1 MDEDTKTKQNRK
13 QTIAFWIAILRG
25 LLAIILGILLIFNP
39 EKSQFFLFNMMGLFW
54 LANGIILLRHAH
66 PVFGRQEDRVLGK
79 RMSLILG
86 VVAILAGL
94 LVISRI
100 FTRQVLPEGLVIQVL
115 GVVILLTG
123 ILHLLGEYRIGR
135 YIKQKRTTAQK
146 FLAVFEILLGG
157 LLIYSPLDR
166 SPIVYWIATAWALIG
181 GGLIIADA
189 IFTWRKNKA
198 DQESQ
203 EPQEIGNSS

>member
-1 MDEDTKTKQNRK
+1 MDEETKTKQNRK
-13 QTIAFWIAILRG
+13 QNIAFWIAILRG

-54 LANGIILLRHAH
+54 LANGIILLRHKN

-79 RMSLILG
+79 RMSLVLG

-166 SPIVYWIATAWALIG
+166 RPVVYWVATLWALIG
-181 GGLIIADA
+181 GSLIIYDA
-189 IFTWRKNKA
+189 INQARKNKQKQ
-198 DQESQ
+198 DEV
-203 EPQEIGNSS
+203 EPQEISSP